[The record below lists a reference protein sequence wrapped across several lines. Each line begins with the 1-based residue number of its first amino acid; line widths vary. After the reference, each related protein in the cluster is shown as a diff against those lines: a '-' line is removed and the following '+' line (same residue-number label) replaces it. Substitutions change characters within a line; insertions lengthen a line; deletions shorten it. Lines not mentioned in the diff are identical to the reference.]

1 MKGLSKNASRYLAVT
16 QENFAHGIEGIHK
29 NAVSGAVGSGAYQ
42 YREKQRPVFRHA
54 LARRK
59 T

>member
-1 MKGLSKNASRYLAVT
+1 MRKKSHRYPAVS

-29 NAVSGAVGSGAYQ
+29 NAVSGAVGAGAYQ